1 LVEVGWQVLKYI
13 ILFGTIMVNVCAV
26 FYMRPLL
33 YVISVGYVLIF
44 LFPRRVDIP
53 FPLVS
58 PKPLSVSYSLSLS
71 PYLSLSLSLS
81 LSLRPCNA
89 GDKIPAVTV

>member
-1 LVEVGWQVLKYI
+1 MVEVGWQVLKYI

-58 PKPLSVSYSLSLS
+58 DQEKGSVSVRFIEVQQS
-71 PYLSLSLSLS
+71 
-81 LSLRPCNA
+81 
-89 GDKIPAVTV
+89 